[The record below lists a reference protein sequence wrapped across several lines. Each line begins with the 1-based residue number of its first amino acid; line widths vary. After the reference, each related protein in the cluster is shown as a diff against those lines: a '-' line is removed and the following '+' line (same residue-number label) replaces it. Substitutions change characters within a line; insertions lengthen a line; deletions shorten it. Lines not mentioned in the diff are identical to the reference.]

1 LAKNS
6 GEFQET
12 KPYAPSFLDNF
23 MDYIEELPVPYW
35 LTYFGFI
42 VLESILFHVLSWVD
56 GWLPAYTVSPILF
69 LFPLW
74 LWGPLAIITYLN
86 SISLEALSGFAPL
99 LDIQEES
106 LRRLKNEFT
115 TMPTQSV
122 IISGVIWSST
132 YFIFIYL
139 TFQSFFVAYNIG
151 IPLTVVIII
160 EGLVSYSTG
169 SIIYYHSIRQL
180 RLVNR
185 TVKMVKQFNLFQL
198 DPVYAFSLVT
208 SRTGVSWVILLSLTL
223 LMFPIQLA
231 PIPVLAL
238 LIVQIGLAISAFALP
253 LQIVHHRLVLEKR
266 RLRAE
271 LNQHVE
277 STLALLHHRLD
288 ENDLN
293 KMIELNHAIMGLN
306 TERDIL
312 EKISTWP
319 WRAGVL
325 TGFLSIVVLPILL
338 FLVQFALG
346 HWLGK

>member
-1 LAKNS
+1 
-6 GEFQET
+6 
-12 KPYAPSFLDNF
+12 
-23 MDYIEELPVPYW
+23 MDAVERLPIPYW
-35 LTYFGFI
+35 LTYLGLF
-42 VLESILFHVLSWVD
+42 VLESIVFHVLSWVD
-56 GWLPAYTVSPILF
+56 GWLPAYTVTPILF

-74 LWGPLAIITYLN
+74 LWAPLAIITHLN
-86 SISLEALSGFAPL
+86 SISLEALDGFAPL
-99 LDIQEES
+99 LNIQEEP

-115 TMPTQSV
+115 TMPNRIV
-122 IISGVIWSST
+122 IISGVFWSVI
-132 YFIFIYL
+132 YFIIVYVG
-139 TFQSFFVAYNIG
+139 FQSFFVTYHIG
-151 IPLTVVIII
+151 TLLTGMIVI
-160 EGLVSYSTG
+160 EGLVSYATG